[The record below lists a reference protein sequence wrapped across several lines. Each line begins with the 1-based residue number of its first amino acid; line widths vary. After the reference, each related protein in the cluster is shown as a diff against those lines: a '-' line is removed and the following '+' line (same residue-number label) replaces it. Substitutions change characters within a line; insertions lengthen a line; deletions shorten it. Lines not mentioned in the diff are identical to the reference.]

1 MSSLDNLK
9 KEAKRW
15 LKALQDGDAT
25 ARARLARAW
34 PQAPATPVLRDVQ
47 HALAREHG
55 FESWLAFKERIG
67 GSPVAVHVDTPPER
81 LETFLEFACWDH
93 HTHGK
98 ADHRMHDRAA
108 QRILAQH
115 PQIAHDSLYT
125 AVVCGDV
132 A

>member
-15 LKALQDGDAT
+15 LKALRDGDAD
-25 ARARLARAW
+25 ARARLVRAW
-34 PQAPATPVLRDVQ
+34 PQAPPTPVLRDVQ

-55 FESWLAFKERIG
+55 VENWLALKERVGIAAAG
-67 GSPVAVHVDTPPER
+67 TPRER
-81 LETFLEFACWDH
+81 LDTFLEFACWDH

-108 QRILAQH
+108 QRILARAR
-115 PQIAHDSLYT
+115 PS
-125 AVVCGDV
+125 
-132 A
+132 